1 MVLHFFTTASSA
13 TDFCDTVDAWVDSVT
28 VAACARVAL
37 TAVTLA
43 VVVVTVGIAILLT
56 VVVMFCFGA
65 VSIMICRQSAMK
77 VHAY

>member
-28 VAACARVAL
+28 VEACARVVL
-37 TAVTLA
+37 TALTLA
-43 VVVVTVGIAILLT
+43 VLVVTVGIAILLT
-56 VVVMFCFGA
+56 VVVFCFDA